1 MKYAKS
7 VYLLLLFTS
16 LFNLG
21 AQEIKRPAIWGIAR
35 MTFLVSDFK
44 NARSYYGRFLG
55 FEECFSYRNNGS
67 EVLSFKVNDRQFL
80 EFIQDH
86 DSGKNTRLV
95 SLSFETAD
103 VEQMRIYL
111 ESRGIEVPESVSDDG
126 AGNLTFCVTDPSGN
140 MIEFLEY
147 KPSSLHRKSDGKYL
161 SEDRISRR
169 IHHAGLYSEKVMD
182 NDPFYA
188 GILNFKEMWRY
199 PESRDTDP
207 SFLYLVIPECT
218 ENIELLNS
226 GGPNTGHPCLLVDDM
241 QETIYTLRMRRLNEV
256 INNPSIGRGN
266 RWLLNITDPDNNK
279 VEFTEAHT
287 VR

>member
-1 MKYAKS
+1 MKS
-7 VYLLLLFTS
+7 IFLVLLFTS
-16 LFNLG
+16 FINMR
-21 AQEIKRPAIWGIAR
+21 AQEVKRPPVWGIAR
-35 MTFLVSDFK
+35 MTFLVSDFE

-55 FEECFSYRNNGS
+55 FDECFSYMNAGT
-67 EVLSFKVNDRQFL
+67 EVICFKVNDRQFL
-80 EFIQDH
+80 EFIQDR
-86 DSGKNTRLV
+86 DCVGKTRLV
-95 SLSFETAD
+95 SLSFETD
-103 VEQMRIYL
+103 DIEQMRIYL
-111 ESRGIEVPESVSDDG
+111 RSEGVEVPESVTTDG
-126 AGNLTFCVTDPSGN
+126 AGNDIIKVTDPSGN
-140 MIEFLEY
+140 QIEFIQY
-147 KPSSLHRKSDGKYL
+147 KPASLHRKSEGRCL
-161 SEDRISRR
+161 SENRISRR

-199 PESRDTDP
+199 PESRDIDP
-207 SFLYLVIPECT
+207 AFLYLVMPECT

>member
-1 MKYAKS
+1 MSYSKS
-7 VYLLLLFTS
+7 AISLLIIILS
-16 LFNLG
+16 LNLR
-21 AQEIKRPAIWGIAR
+21 AQEITRPAIRGIAKI
-35 MTFLVSDFK
+35 TFSVSDFE

-55 FEECFSYRNNGS
+55 FDQCFSYMNEGT
-67 EVLSFKVNDRQFL
+67 EVISFKVNDRQFL
-80 EFIQDH
+80 EFIQDL
-86 DSGKNTRLV
+86 DSGKKTRLV
-95 SLSFETAD
+95 SLSLETDD

-111 ESRGIEVPESVSDDG
+111 KSKGVKVPESVTIDG
-126 AGNLTFCVTDPSGN
+126 AGNDVIMVSDPSGN
-140 MIEFLEY
+140 RIEFICL
-147 KPSSLHRKSDGKYL
+147 KPGSLHRKSEGKYL

-169 IHHAGLYSEKVMD
+169 IHHAGLYSEKVTD

-199 PESRDTDP
+199 PESRDLEP
-207 SFLYLVIPECT
+207 AFLYLVMPECT

-226 GGPNTGHPCLLVDDM
+226 GGINTGHPCLLVDDM
-241 QETIYTLRMRRLNEV
+241 QETIYTLRKRRLNEV

-266 RWLLNITDPDNNK
+266 RWLLNITDPDTNK